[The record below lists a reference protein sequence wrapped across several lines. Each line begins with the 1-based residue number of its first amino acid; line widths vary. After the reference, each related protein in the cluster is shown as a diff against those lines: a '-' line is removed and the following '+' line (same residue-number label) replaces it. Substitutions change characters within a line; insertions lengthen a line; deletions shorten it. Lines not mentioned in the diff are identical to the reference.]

1 MSLTKFVGLLAF
13 TAVATSATAASVEA
27 TNDTN
32 AQIAELKKELN
43 ELKSQNGDKWLTEE
57 RASQIRGVVQDVMAD
72 ADTRSSLQ
80 ATAATSG
87 YNNGFFI
94 ASPDGNFKLQVNGQ
108 VQVRS
113 SYAWQTNSAW
123 NASKNTT
130 STGVV
135 NGASTGIN
143 SNATKAQYG
152 TEIRRAKLSFSGN
165 VVDPSWQYKV
175 TMAYLPSGSQV
186 ANSGANYNPYAT
198 SGQNSGNGTGAAAN
212 LEDAYINKDMG
223 NGMSLMMG
231 QFKSPFLR
239 EELVS
244 SANQLGVERSVVNQ
258 MFSTGWTDGV
268 QFTAKNDSLMGMVS
282 FNNGGNNANFAT
294 QNMNSTDG
302 SYTQYAIT
310 GRIQWLAFGNW
321 AQFNDM
327 TSMRGGGQGLM
338 LGAGFNWQHG
348 GNQQSNAGTFTT
360 DPVTGAILTFD
371 PSNGGVGSA
380 NTDAGFFTYTADA
393 SWDLG
398 GANLYGAFF
407 GNFTSS
413 LPVQTYTNA
422 TTGTTLTYGNGNA
435 IQSYGALIQ
444 GGYFI
449 SDNTELFGSWQWYE
463 TANQGTNNPMDAGNN
478 VFNAQMNNIFSAG
491 LNIYLTKNV
500 KFTFDTGWAANGI
513 VFQGG
518 IYNQAVAGTNYQT
531 AGSVNSGGQWVGRAQ
546 VQLVF

>member
-13 TAVATSATAASVEA
+13 TAVAASATAASVEA
-27 TNDTN
+27 KNDTN
-32 AQIAELKKELN
+32 AHIAELKKELN

-113 SYAWQTNSAW
+113 SYAWATNSSW
-123 NASKNTT
+123 NAAKDVPGNE
-130 STGVV
+130 
-135 NGASTGIN
+135 
-143 SNATKAQYG
+143 NATKAQYG

-175 TMAYLPSGSQV
+175 TMAYLPAGTNLAGS
-186 ANSGANYNPYAT
+186 PYAT
-198 SGQNSGNGTGAAAN
+198 AGANSGNGTGSTAN

-223 NGMSLMMG
+223 NGMSLKMG

-258 MFSTGWTDGV
+258 MFSTGWTDGI
-268 QFTAKNDSLMGMVS
+268 QFTASNDSLMGMVS

-294 QNMNSTDG
+294 QNMSNTENPG
-302 SYTQYAIT
+302 FTQYAIT

-327 TSMRGGGQGLM
+327 TSMRGGVQGLM
-338 LGAGFNWQHG
+338 LGAAFNWQHG
-348 GNQQSNAGTFTT
+348 GNQDNDIIS
-360 DPVTGAILTFD
+360 
-371 PSNGGVGSA
+371 SA

-413 LPVQTYTNA
+413 LPVESV
-422 TTGTTLTYGNGNA
+422 GDNGSA
-435 IQSYGALIQ
+435 IQSYGALVQ

-449 SDNTELFGSWQWYE
+449 SDNTELFASWQWYQTTNQNSNDPME
-463 TANQGTNNPMDAGNN
+463 TNNN
-478 VFNAQMNNIFSAG
+478 VFSAQMNNIFTAG
-491 LNIYLTKNV
+491 LNVYLTKNV
-500 KFTFDTGWAANGI
+500 KFTFDAGWAVNGI
-513 VFQGG
+513 VYQGG
-518 IYNQAVAGTNYQT
+518 IYNQAVAGTNWQ
-531 AGSVNSGGQWVGRAQ
+531 VSGDSSDGGEWVGRAQ
-546 VQLVF
+546 VQVVF

>member
-13 TAVATSATAASVEA
+13 TAVAASATAASVEA

-57 RASQIRGVVQDVMAD
+57 RASQIRSVVQDVMAD

-113 SYAWQTNSAW
+113 SYAWATNSSW
-123 NASKNTT
+123 NAARA
-130 STGVV
+130 VD
-135 NGASTGIN
+135 A
-143 SNATKAQYG
+143 NATKAQYG

-165 VVDPSWQYKV
+165 VVDPSWQYRV
-175 TMAYLPSGSQV
+175 TMAYLPQGSQF
-186 ANSGANYNPYAT
+186 ATLSSSPYNTAGA
-198 SGQNSGNGTGAAAN
+198 NSGNGSASTAN

-239 EELVS
+239 EELVT

-258 MFSTGWTDGV
+258 MFSTGWTDGI

-294 QNMNSTDG
+294 QNMSTTDG

-310 GRIQWLAFGNW
+310 GRVQWLAFGNW

-338 LGAGFNWQHG
+338 IGAAFNWQHG
-348 GNQQSNAGTFTT
+348 GNQNTDINAALLG
-360 DPVTGAILTFD
+360 D
-371 PSNGGVGSA
+371 SGVASG

-413 LPVQTYTNA
+413 LPQETDSGTGAVGTN
-422 TTGTTLTYGNGNA
+422 GSS

-449 SDNTELFGSWQWYE
+449 SDNTELFASWQWYE
-463 TANQGTNNPMDAGNN
+463 TVNQNSGTNTSNDPMLSSGN
-478 VFNAQMNNIFSAG
+478 VFSAQMNNIYSAG
-491 LNIYLTKNV
+491 VNVYLTKNV
-500 KFTFDTGWAANGI
+500 KFTFDAGWAMNGI
-513 VFQGG
+513 VYNGG
-518 IYNQAVAGTNYQT
+518 IYNQAVAGTNYQVS
-531 AGSVNSGGQWVGRAQ
+531 GNSSNGGEWVGRAQ

>member
-13 TAVATSATAASVEA
+13 TAVAGSATAAAVEV
-27 TNDTN
+27 TPQDTN

-94 ASPDGNFKLQVNGQ
+94 ASPDGNFKLQINGQ
-108 VQVRS
+108 VQVRT
-113 SYAWQTNSAW
+113 SYAWQSNAAW
-123 NASKNTT
+123 NAARATVGN
-130 STGVV
+130 
-135 NGASTGIN
+135 A
-143 SNATKAQYG
+143 NATRAQYG

-175 TMAYLPSGSQV
+175 TMAYLPAGSQTATS
-186 ANSGANYNPYAT
+186 ANSPYNTAGA
-198 SGQNSGNGTGAAAN
+198 NSGNGTNSTAN

-223 NGMSLMMG
+223 NGMSLKMG

-244 SANQLGVERSVVNQ
+244 SANQLGVERSIVNQ
-258 MFSTGWTDGV
+258 MFSTGWTDGI
-268 QFTAKNDSLMGMVS
+268 QFTASNDTLMGMVS

-294 QNMNSTDG
+294 QNMSTTDG
-302 SYTQYAIT
+302 NYAQYAFT
-310 GRIQWLAFGNW
+310 GRVQWLAFGNW

-338 LGAGFNWQHG
+338 LGAAFNWQHG
-348 GNQQSNAGTFTT
+348 GNQDNNT
-360 DPVTGAILTFD
+360 VT
-371 PSNGGVGSA
+371 GGVGSA
-380 NTDAGFFTYTADA
+380 NTDAGFLTYTVDA

-407 GNFTSS
+407 GNMTGS
-413 LPVQTYTNA
+413 LPVETPVGA
-422 TTGTTLTYGNGNA
+422 SANGNS
-435 IQSYGALIQ
+435 IQSYGLLVQ

-449 SDNTELFGSWQWYE
+449 SDNTELFASWQWYE
-463 TANQGTNNPMDAGNN
+463 TVNQGSNNPMTLATNN
-478 VFNAQMNNIFSAG
+478 VFSAQMNNIFSAG
-491 LNIYLTKNV
+491 VNVYLTKNV
-500 KFTFDTGWAANGI
+500 KFTFDAGWAAQGI
-513 VFQGG
+513 IFQGG
-518 IYNQAVAGTNYQT
+518 IYNQAVAGTNWQT
-531 AGSVNSGGQWVGRAQ
+531 AGVSNSGGEWVGRAQ
-546 VQLVF
+546 VQLLF

>member
-123 NASKNTT
+123 NASRATT
-130 STGVV
+130 LP
-135 NGASTGIN
+135 NGGGLN

-175 TMAYLPSGSQV
+175 TMAYLPAGSQV
-186 ANSGANYNPYAT
+186 ANAGINYNPYAT
-198 SGQNSGNGTGAAAN
+198 GGSNSGNGTGAAAN

-223 NGMSLMMG
+223 NGMSLKMG

-258 MFSTGWTDGV
+258 MFSTGWTDGI
-268 QFTAKNDSLMGMVS
+268 QFTASNDTLMGMVS

-294 QNMNSTDG
+294 QNMSTTDG
-302 SYTQYAIT
+302 AYTQYAIT
-310 GRIQWLAFGNW
+310 GRVQWLAFGNW

-348 GNQQSNAGTFTT
+348 GNQDNSTVAVNPQ
-360 DPVTGAILTFD
+360 
-371 PSNGGVGSA
+371 GGVGSA
-380 NTDAGFFTYTADA
+380 NTDAGFLTYTADA

-407 GNFTSS
+407 GNMTGS
-413 LPVQTYTNA
+413 LPNET
-422 TTGTTLTYGNGNA
+422 GNA
-435 IQSYGALIQ
+435 NTNVNGSSIQSYGALVQ

-463 TANQGTNNPMDAGNN
+463 TVNQGSNNPMSDANN

-491 LNIYLTKNV
+491 VNIYLTKNV

-531 AGSVNSGGQWVGRAQ
+531 AGNVNSGGQWVGRAQ

>member
-123 NASKNTT
+123 NASKT
-130 STGVV
+130 
-135 NGASTGIN
+135 IN
-143 SNATKAQYG
+143 PNATKAQYG

-175 TMAYLPSGSQV
+175 TMAYLPAGSQV
-186 ANSGANYNPYAT
+186 ANANGSYTGSSPYNTAG
-198 SGQNSGNGTGAAAN
+198 SNSGNGSASTAN

-239 EELVS
+239 EEMVS

-258 MFSTGWTDGV
+258 MFSTGWTDGI
-268 QFTAKNDSLMGMVS
+268 QFTAKNDSLMGMIS

-302 SYTQYAIT
+302 AYTQYAIT
-310 GRIQWLAFGNW
+310 GRVQYLVSGNW

-348 GNQQSNAGTFTT
+348 GNQTSSSTIPG
-360 DPVTGAILTFD
+360 
-371 PSNGGVGSA
+371 NGVASA

-407 GNFTSS
+407 GNMTGS
-413 LPVQTYTNA
+413 LPNETSA
-422 TTGTTLTYGNGNA
+422 TPSKNNGSS
-435 IQSYGALIQ
+435 IQSYGALVQ

-463 TANQGTNNPMDAGNN
+463 TVNQGGNDPMASAGN
-478 VFNAQMNNIFSAG
+478 VFSAQMNNIFSAG

-500 KFTFDTGWAANGI
+500 KFTFDAGWAMNGI
-513 VFQGG
+513 VYNGG
-518 IYNQAVAGTNYQT
+518 IYNQAVAGTNYQ
-531 AGSVNSGGQWVGRAQ
+531 VSGASSNGGEWVGRAQ

>member
-123 NASKNTT
+123 NASRATAIP
-130 STGVV
+130 GGG
-135 NGASTGIN
+135 GALN

-175 TMAYLPSGSQV
+175 TMAYLPAGSQT
-186 ANSGANYNPYAT
+186 ATNNTASSPYNTAGA
-198 SGQNSGNGTGAAAN
+198 NSGNGTNSTAN

-223 NGMSLMMG
+223 NGMSLKMG

-258 MFSTGWTDGV
+258 MFSTGWTDGI
-268 QFTAKNDSLMGMVS
+268 QFTASNDTLMGMVS

-302 SYTQYAIT
+302 NYAQYALT

-348 GNQQSNAGTFTT
+348 GNQANTATSNN
-360 DPVTGAILTFD
+360 V
-371 PSNGGVGSA
+371 VGSA
-380 NTDAGFFTYTADA
+380 NTDAGFLTYTADA

-407 GNFTSS
+407 GNMTGS
-413 LPVQTYTNA
+413 LPVDNSATASVTNS
-422 TTGTTLTYGNGNA
+422 NGSS
-435 IQSYGALIQ
+435 IQSYGALVQ

-463 TANQGTNNPMDAGNN
+463 TVNQGGNNPSSLENN

-491 LNIYLTKNV
+491 VNIYLTKNV

-531 AGSVNSGGQWVGRAQ
+531 AGNVNSGGQWVGRAQ

>member
-123 NASKNTT
+123 NASRATPGN
-130 STGVV
+130 
-135 NGASTGIN
+135 A
-143 SNATKAQYG
+143 NATKAQYG

-186 ANSGANYNPYAT
+186 ANLGINNNPYAT
-198 SGQNSGNGTGAAAN
+198 SGANAGNGSGSTAN

-223 NGMSLMMG
+223 NGMSLKMG

-258 MFSTGWTDGV
+258 MFSTGWTDGI
-268 QFTAKNDSLMGMVS
+268 QFTASNDTLMGMVS

-294 QNMNSTDG
+294 QNMSTTDG
-302 SYTQYAIT
+302 AYTQYAIT
-310 GRIQWLAFGNW
+310 GRVQWLAFGNW

-338 LGAGFNWQHG
+338 IGAAFNWQHG
-348 GNQQSNAGTFTT
+348 GNQNT
-360 DPVTGAILTFD
+360 DVAT
-371 PSNGGVGSA
+371 GGVGSA

-413 LPVQTYTNA
+413 LPQQTLA
-422 TTGTTLTYGNGNA
+422 GVGEGNGSS

-463 TANQGTNNPMDAGNN
+463 TANQGTGNNPITVGSNN

-531 AGSVNSGGQWVGRAQ
+531 AGDQNSGGQWLGRAQ

>member
-113 SYAWQTNSAW
+113 SYAWATNSSW
-123 NASKNTT
+123 NAARVGNE
-130 STGVV
+130 
-135 NGASTGIN
+135 
-143 SNATKAQYG
+143 NATKAQYG

-175 TMAYLPSGSQV
+175 TMAYLPQGSTF
-186 ANSGANYNPYAT
+186 AAITSSPYNTA
-198 SGQNSGNGTGAAAN
+198 GNNQGNGTNSTAN

-223 NGMSLMMG
+223 NGMSLKMG

-258 MFSTGWTDGV
+258 MFSTGWTDGI
-268 QFTAKNDSLMGMVS
+268 QFTASNDTLMGMVS

-294 QNMNSTDG
+294 QNMNSTNG
-302 SYTQYAIT
+302 NYTQYALT
-310 GRIQWLAFGNW
+310 GRLQWLAFGNW

-338 LGAGFNWQHG
+338 LGTGFNWQHG
-348 GNQQSNAGTFTT
+348 GNQNNAF
-360 DPVTGAILTFD
+360 
-371 PSNGGVGSA
+371 GGNQNPGSG
-380 NTDAGFFTYTADA
+380 NTDAGFLTYTADA

-407 GNFTSS
+407 GNLTGS
-413 LPVQTYTNA
+413 LPVDNGVPGGQGTN
-422 TTGTTLTYGNGNA
+422 GSS
-435 IQSYGALIQ
+435 IQSYGALVQ

-463 TANQGTNNPMDAGNN
+463 TVNQGGNNPSNTGNN

-491 LNIYLTKNV
+491 VNIYLTKNV

-531 AGSVNSGGQWVGRAQ
+531 AGNVNSGGQWVGRAQ

>member
-13 TAVATSATAASVEA
+13 SAVAASATAASVEA

-57 RASQIRGVVQDVMAD
+57 RASQIRSVVQDVMAD

-123 NASKNTT
+123 NASRATPNLNTT
-130 STGVV
+130 SGL
-135 NGASTGIN
+135 N
-143 SNATKAQYG
+143 SNATRAQYG

-165 VVDPSWQYKV
+165 VVDPSWQYRV
-175 TMAYLPSGSQV
+175 TMAYLP
-186 ANSGANYNPYAT
+186 ANSQYAFAT
-198 SGQNSGNGTGAAAN
+198 SSPYNTAGANSGNGSSSTAN

-239 EELVS
+239 EELVT

-258 MFSTGWTDGV
+258 MFSTGWTDGI

-302 SYTQYAIT
+302 NYTQYALT
-310 GRIQWLAFGNW
+310 GRVQWLASGNW

-348 GNQQSNAGTFTT
+348 GNQANDETEN
-360 DPVTGAILTFD
+360 I
-371 PSNGGVGSA
+371 VGSA
-380 NTDAGFFTYTADA
+380 NTDAGFLTYTADV

-407 GNFTSS
+407 GNMTGS
-413 LPVQTYTNA
+413 LPVDNSDD
-422 TTGTTLTYGNGNA
+422 GNGTNGSS
-435 IQSYGALIQ
+435 IQSYGALVQ

-463 TANQGTNNPMDAGNN
+463 TVNQNSGGNTSNNPSNEGNN

-491 LNIYLTKNV
+491 VNIYLTKNV
-500 KFTFDTGWAANGI
+500 KFTFDTGWAMNGI

-531 AGSVNSGGQWVGRAQ
+531 AGNSNSGGQWVGRAQ

>member
-1 MSLTKFVGLLAF
+1 MANKPWSLC
-13 TAVATSATAASVEA
+13 TA
-27 TNDTN
+27 N
-32 AQIAELKKELN
+32 A
-43 ELKSQNGDKWLTEE
+43 
-57 RASQIRGVVQDVMAD
+57 
-72 ADTRSSLQ
+72 
-80 ATAATSG
+80 
-87 YNNGFFI
+87 
-94 ASPDGNFKLQVNGQ
+94 
-108 VQVRS
+108 
-113 SYAWQTNSAW
+113 
-123 NASKNTT
+123 
-130 STGVV
+130 
-135 NGASTGIN
+135 GI
-143 SNATKAQYG
+143 
-152 TEIRRAKLSFSGN
+152 
-165 VVDPSWQYKV
+165 
-175 TMAYLPSGSQV
+175 
-186 ANSGANYNPYAT
+186 NYNPYAT
-198 SGQNSGNGTGAAAN
+198 SGANAGNGSGAAAN

-223 NGMSLMMG
+223 NGMSLKMG

-244 SANQLGVERSVVNQ
+244 SANQLGVERSIVNQ
-258 MFSTGWTDGV
+258 MFSTGWTDGI
-268 QFTAKNDSLMGMVS
+268 QLTASNDTLMGMVS

-302 SYTQYAIT
+302 SYSQYAIT
-310 GRIQWLAFGNW
+310 GRVQWLAFGNW

-348 GNQQSNAGTFTT
+348 GNQDNDIIS
-360 DPVTGAILTFD
+360 
-371 PSNGGVGSA
+371 SA

-407 GNFTSS
+407 GNMTGS
-413 LPVQTYTNA
+413 LPNE
-422 TTGTTLTYGNGNA
+422 TGGSNNGSS
-435 IQSYGALIQ
+435 IQSYGALVQ

-463 TANQGTNNPMDAGNN
+463 TVNQGGNNPMSDGNN

-500 KFTFDTGWAANGI
+500 KFTFDTGWAANSI

-518 IYNQAVAGTNYQT
+518 IYNQAVAGTNWQT
-531 AGSVNSGGQWVGRAQ
+531 AGNSNSGGQWVGRAQ

>member
-13 TAVATSATAASVEA
+13 TAVAASATAASVEA

-94 ASPDGNFKLQVNGQ
+94 ASPDGNFKLQINGQ

-123 NASKNTT
+123 NASKT
-130 STGVV
+130 
-135 NGASTGIN
+135 IDP
-143 SNATKAQYG
+143 NATKAQYG

-175 TMAYLPSGSQV
+175 TMAYLPAGSQV
-186 ANSGANYNPYAT
+186 ANTGIGYNPYNT
-198 SGQNSGNGTGAAAN
+198 NGQNSGNGSGSTAN

-239 EELVS
+239 EELVT
-244 SANQLGVERSVVNQ
+244 SANQLGVERSIVNQ

-268 QFTAKNDSLMGMVS
+268 QFTAKNDSLMGMIS

-302 SYTQYAIT
+302 SYTQYALT
-310 GRIQWLAFGNW
+310 GRVQWLAFGNW

-348 GNQQSNAGTFTT
+348 GNQDSNVDPLATPAATT
-360 DPVTGAILTFD
+360 
-371 PSNGGVGSA
+371 GGVGSG

-413 LPVQTYTNA
+413 LPTEAGNVGPNTNN
-422 TTGTTLTYGNGNA
+422 NGSA

-463 TANQGTNNPMDAGNN
+463 TANQGTNNPMSDGNN
-478 VFNAQMNNIFSAG
+478 VFNAQMNNLFSAG
-491 LNIYLTKNV
+491 VNVYLTKNV
-500 KFTFDTGWAANGI
+500 KFTFDAGWAVNGI

-518 IYNQAVAGTNYQT
+518 IYNQAVAGTNWQT
-531 AGSVNSGGQWVGRAQ
+531 AGNVNNGGEWVGRAQ

>member
-13 TAVATSATAASVEA
+13 TAVAASATAASVEA

-57 RASQIRGVVQDVMAD
+57 RASQIRSVVQDVMAD

-113 SYAWQTNSAW
+113 SYAWATNSSW
-123 NASKNTT
+123 NAART
-130 STGVV
+130 V
-135 NGASTGIN
+135 NE
-143 SNATKAQYG
+143 NATKAQYG

-165 VVDPSWQYKV
+165 VVDPSWQYRV
-175 TMAYLPSGSQV
+175 TMAYLP
-186 ANSGANYNPYAT
+186 ANSEFAFAT
-198 SGQNSGNGTGAAAN
+198 SSPYNTAGANSGNGTSSTAN

-239 EELVS
+239 EELVT

-258 MFSTGWTDGV
+258 MFSTGWTDGI
-268 QFTAKNDSLMGMVS
+268 QFTAKNDSLMGMIS

-294 QNMNSTDG
+294 QNMSTTDG
-302 SYTQYAIT
+302 AYSQYALT
-310 GRIQWLAFGNW
+310 GRVQWLAFGNW

-338 LGAGFNWQHG
+338 LGAAFNWQHG
-348 GNQQSNAGTFTT
+348 GNQNT
-360 DPVTGAILTFD
+360 DVVASG
-371 PSNGGVGSA
+371 

-413 LPVQTYTNA
+413 LPIED
-422 TTGTTLTYGNGNA
+422 GGDNGSA
-435 IQSYGALIQ
+435 IQSYGALVQ

-449 SDNTELFGSWQWYE
+449 SDNTELFASWQWYQTTNQDSNDSME
-463 TANQGTNNPMDAGNN
+463 TDSN
-478 VFNAQMNNIFSAG
+478 VFSAQMNNIFSAG
-491 LNIYLTKNV
+491 VNVYLTKNV
-500 KFTFDTGWAANGI
+500 KFTFDAGWAVNGI
-513 VFQGG
+513 VYQGG
-518 IYNQAVAGTNYQT
+518 IYNQAVAGTNWQ
-531 AGSVNSGGQWVGRAQ
+531 VSGDSSNGGEWVGRAQ